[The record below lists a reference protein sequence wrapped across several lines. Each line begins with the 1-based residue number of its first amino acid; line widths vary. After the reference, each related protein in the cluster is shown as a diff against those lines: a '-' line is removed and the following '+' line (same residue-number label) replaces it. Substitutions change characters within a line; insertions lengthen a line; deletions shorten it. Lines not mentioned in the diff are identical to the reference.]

1 MAWDHDYRMLE
12 KGEIIRAADEV
23 QNDDASWSPASCVG
37 EAAPDPAYT
46 SHRIYRR
53 LKVCPIHAIPECMC
67 DDED

>member
-12 KGEIIRAADEV
+12 MGEIIRASDEV
-23 QNDDASWSPASCVG
+23 QNDDASWAPACCVG

-53 LKVCPIHAIPECMC
+53 LKVCPVHAIPECMC
-67 DDED
+67 DPD